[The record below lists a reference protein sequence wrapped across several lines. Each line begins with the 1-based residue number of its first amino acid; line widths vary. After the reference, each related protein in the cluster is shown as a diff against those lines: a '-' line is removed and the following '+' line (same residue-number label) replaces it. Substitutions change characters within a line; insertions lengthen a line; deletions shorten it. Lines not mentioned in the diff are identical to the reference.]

1 VRTDGLQ
8 KSTLRLVG
16 DGKVENGP
24 ALSAYGPLRAGLI
37 TTRRTQNH
45 QLTELLN
52 SLEREIAEFNTK
64 YCEAYVTLT
73 IAMDHLA
80 KLCDIIKYTDTT
92 EEDKC

>member
-1 VRTDGLQ
+1 MRTDGLR
-8 KSTLRLVG
+8 KNTLRLAG
-16 DGKVENGP
+16 DGREESGS
-24 ALSAYGPLRAGLI
+24 ALSDYGPLRAGLI
-37 TTRRTQNH
+37 TTRQTQNR

-52 SLEREIAEFNTK
+52 CLEREIAEFNTK

-73 IAMDHLA
+73 IALDHLA